1 LRYLLAFEM
10 SLFNLLTLRSL
21 RARPTRVLL
30 STFGIV
36 LGVATILAISITNRT
51 ALESITRLFQ
61 DTSGKASLSV
71 VASKADETGFTERVL
86 SRVESVAGISASAP
100 TLQMRTL
107 LANESNSSEFALNFF
122 GVSTGGLTLH
132 GIDPSKDSLV
142 RDYTITQGN
151 FLSGTPDAAEVV
163 LVETFAEE
171 NDLNIGNSIAIVTPA
186 GVEQLQLVG
195 LMAKEG
201 PGQLNN
207 GAFGIMPLVT
217 SQKYFDREGE
227 LDQIDILVDSS
238 LNNTQ
243 SLESLKTDLQ
253 GLLGEDFS
261 VIYPASQGKRM
272 TQMLGSYQIG
282 LNFLSGMALFVGAFL
297 IFNAFSMTV
306 VERTREYGLL
316 RTIGM
321 TRAQVTRQV
330 LWEAALLG
338 LVGSV
343 LGAGL
348 GVLMARGLTRLM
360 ETLLNQS
367 LTSISVSG
375 DIVLTAL
382 LIGLIVAVLA
392 ALIPAWQAGRIS
404 PLEAL
409 RIRAGR
415 REGWLLRKGWLL
427 GLLLLGI
434 SVVIL
439 VINPFPYDVQF
450 RMGSMVVFTL
460 FLGGTLVIPA
470 SVAIWERA
478 LRPTVRLL
486 FGNSGRLG
494 SSNIQRSRLRTALTV
509 AALMIGVSMII
520 VVWILTDSFKG
531 DLDAWLKGYVGGDVY
546 VTSSLPMGKDVWKR
560 LEAIEGVSAVTPVRY
575 FDVKWKPPT
584 GGEEQLVF
592 MAVDPAS
599 HSRVT
604 SFVYNQTLD
613 GSHKALE
620 KLAAGGSVFISS
632 VLAEKYN
639 LSVGDKLTLVTRTG
653 DHIFDIAAVVVD
665 YYNQGLV
672 VDGSWTDMIRHFRQ
686 KDANAFLVKIEPGV
700 SADTVKQT
708 IDARYGDRD
717 RLIIESN
724 QDLLQRVSTLMNQAF
739 SMFDVLALIA
749 MLVGFMGIMNTLTM
763 NVMERTQEIGMLRG
777 VGMTRSQVVSM
788 VLAEAALMGLIGGI
802 LGLVFGVILSRVI
815 MLGMTAM
822 SGYQLTFLLPLA
834 RVILALLMAL
844 AISIFAALLPAR
856 RAARVRILDAI
867 HYE

>member
-1 LRYLLAFEM
+1 M

-51 ALESITRLFQ
+51 ALESVTRIFQ
-61 DTSGKASLSV
+61 DTSGKASLTII
-71 VASKADETGFTERVL
+71 AADSDENGFKDRALARLEGVP
-86 SRVESVAGISASAP
+86 GISAVAP
-100 TLQMRTL
+100 SLQANTV
-107 LANESNSSEFALNFF
+107 LADESGSSEFGLDFF
-122 GVSTGGLTLH
+122 GVSTGGLILN
-132 GIDPSKDSLV
+132 GIDPVQDRKV
-142 RDYTITQGN
+142 RDYIITQGN
-151 FLSGTPDAAEVV
+151 FLSDVPDASEAV

-171 NDLNIGNSIAIVTPA
+171 NDLEVGDFIAVVTPA
-186 GVEQLQLVG
+186 GVDELRLVG
-195 LMAKEG
+195 LIAEEG
-201 PGQLNN
+201 PGRLNN
-207 GAFGIMPLVT
+207 GAFGIIPLMT
-217 SQKYFDREGE
+217 AQTYFDRRGE

-238 LNNTQ
+238 MNNTQ
-243 SLESLKTDLQ
+243 GLESMKNTLQ
-253 GLLGEDFS
+253 DRLGDDYS
-261 VIYPASQGKRM
+261 VVYPASQGKRM

-330 LWEAALLG
+330 LLEAALLG

-343 LGAGL
+343 LGIGL

-367 LTSISVSG
+367 MANIAVPQ

-382 LIGLIVAVLA
+382 LVGLVVAVLA
-392 ALIPAWQAGRIS
+392 SLIPAWQAGRIS

-409 RIRAGR
+409 RIRAGS
-415 REGWLLRKGWLL
+415 REGWLLRYGWLL

-439 VINPFPYDVQF
+439 LINPFPYDVQF

-460 FLGGTLVIPA
+460 FFGGTLIIPA
-470 SVAIWERA
+470 SVAIWERI
-478 LRPTVRLL
+478 LRPSMQLL

-494 SSNIQRSRLRTALTV
+494 SSNIQRARLRTALTV
-509 AALMIGVSMII
+509 AALMIGVAMII
-520 VVWILTDSFKG
+520 IVWVMTDSFKG
-531 DLDAWLKGYVGGDVY
+531 DLDTWLRGYIGGDLY

-560 LEAIEGVSAVTPVRY
+560 IESVEGVAIVTPVRY
-575 FDVKWKPPT
+575 LDVKWQTPS
-584 GGEEQLVF
+584 GEEEKLTF

-599 HSRVT
+599 HSQVT
-604 SFVYNQTLD
+604 SFIYSETAENPQ
-613 GSHKALE
+613 KALAQ
-620 KLAAGGSVFISS
+620 LAQGGSVFISS
-632 VLAEKYN
+632 VIAEKYG
-639 LSVGDKLTLVTRTG
+639 LSVGEKLTLLTRSG
-653 DHIFDIAAVVVD
+653 DKDFNIAAVVVD

-672 VDGSWTDMIRHFRQ
+672 VDGSWVDLNRLFRQ
-686 KDANAFLVKIEPGV
+686 KEANAFLVKVQSGASI
-700 SADTVKQT
+700 DTVKQA
-708 IDARYGDRD
+708 IDDRYGDRD

-724 QDLLQRVSTLMNQAF
+724 QALMLRVSTLMNQAF

-777 VGMTRSQVVSM
+777 VGMTRGQVVSM

-822 SGYQLTFLLPLA
+822 SGYQLTYMLPIA
-834 RVILALLMAL
+834 RVILALVMAL
-844 AISIFAALLPAR
+844 IISIIAALLPAQ
-856 RAARVRILDAI
+856 RAARVRILEAI